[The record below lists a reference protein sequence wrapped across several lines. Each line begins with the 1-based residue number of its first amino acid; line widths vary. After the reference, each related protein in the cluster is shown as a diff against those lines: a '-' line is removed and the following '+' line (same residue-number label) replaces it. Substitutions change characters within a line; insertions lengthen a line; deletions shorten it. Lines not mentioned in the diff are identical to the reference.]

1 MIRRPPRST
10 LFPYT
15 TLFRSILFWHNA
27 QILPA
32 VVGFDAM
39 QHLNYIKYLQEHHSL
54 PLPAQGMVMFHP
66 PLYYIISAVVLSL
79 FHLSATDPSATL
91 LLRALTMLF
100 GIAQFALVFP
110 ALRLIFPN
118 RPNLQLVA

>member
-66 PLYYIISAVVLSL
+66 PLYYIISAVVLFL
-79 FHLSATDPSATL
+79 FHLSGNATSATL
-91 LLRALTMLF
+91 LLLAPPMLL
-100 GIAQFALVFP
+100 GIAPVLLGFA
-110 ALRLIFPN
+110 AL
-118 RPNLQLVA
+118 